1 MKVKAILKILY
12 MLLAL
17 AFMIYYLA
25 KNWGSLI
32 EYEQQFNVIYLL
44 LAFMFL
50 WLALASHVALM
61 KIIFAETTHVKIG
74 FWKMFRV
81 FNLANLGRYLPGK
94 LWSVMGMYYFTGEY
108 GVSKKNTTMAVI
120 ANEITFKGAGLL
132 LGICYLLFSE
142 SYREYLPLLTGL
154 LIAGLVALHPAII
167 GRLINFGLKILKK
180 EQLRLSDHSEA
191 VFLQHPVM
199 VDLQPGLLRA
209 GPFDHAPGTT
219 ESPEVRGHYAF
230 ELDDRLHRPFRARWF
245 WRARGYAGVVIG
257 GNFAA
262 RGRPRYCGRAEN
274 MVFAGG
280 RRKCP
285 PGTGHP
291 GPTLSPFRKLIIL
304 FMAK

>member
-1 MKVKAILKILY
+1 MKFKTILKILY

-25 KNWGSLI
+25 KNWANLTA
-32 EYEQQFNVIYLL
+32 YQQQFNIFYML
-44 LAFMFL
+44 LAFLLL
-50 WLALASHVALM
+50 WIALASHVALM

-142 SYREYLPLLTGL
+142 SYREYLPLLIGL

-180 EQLRLSDHSEA
+180 EQLKINFGYPTILKLFFYSI
-191 VFLQHPVM
+191 
-199 VDLQPGLLRA
+199 LLWLIYSLAFYVLVRSITPLELPNPLKFA
-209 GPFDHAPGTT
+209 AIMPMSWTIGYIALFAPGGFGVR
-219 ESPEVRGHYAF
+219 EGMLVLLLGEILPPEVALAIAVVQRI
-230 ELDDRLHRPFRARWF
+230 WF
-245 WRARGYAGVVIG
+245 LLVEGANALLALAIPAQRSPLS
-257 GNFAA
+257 GN
-262 RGRPRYCGRAEN
+262 
-274 MVFAGG
+274 
-280 RRKCP
+280 
-285 PGTGHP
+285 
-291 GPTLSPFRKLIIL
+291 
-304 FMAK
+304 

>member
-180 EQLRLSDHSEA
+180 EQLKINFGYPTILKLFFYSILLWLIYSLAFYALVRSITPLELRNPLKFAAIMPLSWTIGYIA
-191 VFLQHPVM
+191 LF
-199 VDLQPGLLRA
+199 
-209 GPFDHAPGTT
+209 APGGFGVR
-219 ESPEVRGHYAF
+219 EGMLVLLLGEILPPEVALAIAVVQRI
-230 ELDDRLHRPFRARWF
+230 WF
-245 WRARGYAGVVIG
+245 LLVEGANALLALAIPAQRSPLS
-257 GNFAA
+257 GN
-262 RGRPRYCGRAEN
+262 
-274 MVFAGG
+274 
-280 RRKCP
+280 
-285 PGTGHP
+285 
-291 GPTLSPFRKLIIL
+291 
-304 FMAK
+304 